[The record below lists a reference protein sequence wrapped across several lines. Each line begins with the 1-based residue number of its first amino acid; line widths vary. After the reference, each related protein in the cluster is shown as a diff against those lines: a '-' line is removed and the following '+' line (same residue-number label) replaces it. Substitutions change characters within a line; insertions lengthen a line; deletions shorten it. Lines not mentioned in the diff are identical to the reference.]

1 MLRNLRM
8 VVTLSITSAWVT
20 QGLLFIIMWAHSFS
34 GHKLVSHTDTVLLTL
49 SLGQSFEP
57 VIQLLHSTSN
67 LQATVNTWYVSPLF
81 FFWVCWRQR
90 NFHQFYHLKIKVPH
104 ENYLWSVELSN
115 SEDVCCSHFPWS
127 FLFFFFFFDLILF
140 RSDFALLTGVP
151 SSVGPSLAILPSS

>member
-57 VIQLLHSTSN
+57 VIQLLHLTSN

-81 FFWVCWRQR
+81 FFGFVGVNVISI
-90 NFHQFYHLKIKVPH
+90 NFITSRSRFHTKTTSGVL
-104 ENYLWSVELSN
+104 NYLIAKMYVVLIFHDPFS
-115 SEDVCCSHFPWS
+115 
-127 FLFFFFFFDLILF
+127 FFFFFWFDSIQIGL
-140 RSDFALLTGVP
+140 RSADGSAKQRWTFTSYTP
-151 SSVGPSLAILPSS
+151 E